1 MSGLS
6 THDGA
11 AVFLPLGLLGFEDRK
26 HYQLIGHPDEAPFLW
41 LRDITDPSQA
51 FLVLPP
57 TAAGLDYR
65 PVLSHTDVEFLQL
78 RAPTEAEVL
87 NIVTL
92 RRDGRATINLK
103 GPLVINSRTRIG
115 KQVVPENAA
124 EFSTQHPLPI
134 AT

>member
-1 MSGLS
+1 MSGLPIC
-6 THDGA
+6 DGA
-11 AVFLPLGLLGFEDRK
+11 AVFFPLGLLGFEDRK

-41 LRDITDPSQA
+41 LRDATDPAQA

-57 TAAGLDYR
+57 AAAGLDYR
-65 PVLSHTDVEFLQL
+65 PVLAPADVEFLQL

-103 GPLVINSRTRIG
+103 GPVVINTRTSIG

-124 EFSTQHPLPI
+124 EFSTQHPLPTT
-134 AT
+134 A